1 MLKKWI
7 FAGVVGLL
15 IVFLIPHSLP
25 FVFAFITAI
34 LFEGIVKRLMGKFKI
49 NRLSA
54 ICVIM
59 TIYIAIVGS
68 VTYYLITVAAEQVMI
83 FSANIPSL
91 ASQFYDTVVL
101 PLLKQWQEYTKD
113 LPPSVQSAFL
123 QMANSLPATINEVTR
138 NLGSILFNIV
148 ADVPAFLLK
157 LLIYIIAVFFVCMEL
172 PQIKRGFE
180 SLLSDGTRE
189 RLHLVVNQLKIAT
202 IGYLKTQTIL
212 SSMTFILVY
221 GTLLVI
227 DAPFKLFLACL
238 ITVFDILPVVGIGSI
253 FVPWGV
259 ATYMIGDH
267 RTAVILLFMFV
278 FVTIVRRIVE
288 PKLLS
293 LNIGISPLAALLSLY
308 IGFEILGFIGV
319 FIGPGLII
327 IFNTLMRTK
336 VIRFNWKY

>member
-7 FAGVVGLL
+7 FVGVIALL
-15 IVFLIPHSLP
+15 IVCLIPHSLP
-25 FVFAFITAI
+25 FVFAFMTAI
-34 LFEGIVKRLMGKFKI
+34 VFEGIVKRLMGKFKV

-54 ICVIM
+54 ICIIM
-59 TIYIAIVGS
+59 TIYMAIIGGA
-68 VTYYLITVAAEQVMI
+68 TYYLITVAAEQIML
-83 FSANIPSL
+83 FSANVPSL

-113 LPPSVQSAFL
+113 LPPTVQTAFL
-123 QMANSLPATINEVTR
+123 QVTNSLPATINGATR
-138 NLGSILFNIV
+138 NFGVALFNIV
-148 ADVPAFLLK
+148 ANVPAFLLK
-157 LLIYIIAVFFVCMEL
+157 LLIYLIAVFFVCMEL

-180 SLLSDGTRE
+180 SLLSDKTKE
-189 RLHLVVNQLKIAT
+189 RLHLVMKQLKIAT

-212 SSMTFILVY
+212 STMTF
-221 GTLLVI
+221 LLVFATLYVV

-238 ITVFDILPVVGIGSI
+238 ITFFDILPVVGIGSI

-259 ATYMIGDH
+259 VSYMLGDE

-293 LNIGISPLAALLSLY
+293 LNIGISPLAALVSLY
-308 IGFEILGFIGV
+308 IGFEIVGFIGV

-327 IFNTLMRTK
+327 IFNTLVRTK
-336 VIRFNWKY
+336 VIRFNWKF